1 MRLGSL
7 AGRAVLISSD
17 GVVATDVAKTSND
30 RFGPS
35 PSQVYED
42 WDAFAEWAGEV
53 NVEETGSSFDR
64 SQLEAPSPN
73 PRQTFAIGLNY
84 HDHAEEAGFAT
95 PDVPPVFTKFV
106 SSFSGPVSELV
117 LPTETVD
124 WEAELVV
131 VISKV
136 SRSVVAED
144 AWGHIAGFTAGQD
157 FSERTLQLAGPAP
170 QFSLGKSY
178 PGFAPQGP
186 WLVTIDEF
194 DDPADLAISCS
205 VNGTSVQNGRT
216 SDLIFSIPVLIEHL
230 SSVTTLLP
238 GDLIFTGTPG
248 GVGGGRN
255 PQWFLKPGDVVETS
269 IEGIGTLR
277 QVCLSEE
284 GK

>member
-17 GVVATDVAKTSND
+17 GTLATDVAKASND

-35 PSQVYED
+35 PAQVYDD
-42 WDAFAEWAGEV
+42 WGAFTEWVDDARIDDG
-53 NVEETGSSFDR
+53 GSSFDR
-64 SQLEAPSPN
+64 SQLEAPSPYA
-73 PRQTFAIGLNY
+73 RQIFAIGLNY
-84 HDHAEEAGFAT
+84 HDHAEEAGFAA
-95 PDVPPVFTKFV
+95 PEVPPVFTKFV
-106 SSFSGPVSELV
+106 SSFTGPVSDLV

-124 WEAELVV
+124 WEAELVIV
-131 VISKV
+131 LGRAATNV
-136 SRSVVAED
+136 STED
-144 AWGHIAGFTAGQD
+144 AWDHIAGLTAGQD

-186 WLVTIDEF
+186 WLVTVDEL
-194 DDPADLAISCS
+194 DDPTDLAISCS
-205 VNGTSVQNGRT
+205 VNGTTVQNGRT
-216 SDLIFSIPVLIEHL
+216 SDLIFSIPALVEHL

-238 GDLIFTGTPG
+238 GDVIFTGTPG
-248 GVGGGRN
+248 GVGGGRK
-255 PQWFLKPGDVVETS
+255 PPWFLKPGDVVETS

-277 QVCLSEE
+277 QVCLSGE